1 MTEHPRRIDRV
12 LSDSFL
18 AGIDDQSVDELH
30 AMERESLEIETEI
43 SYVRRLAQGRIDILE
58 AERDR
63 RAAGGSLGDLIAA
76 LPKILADEG
85 GHSDQANTRAQPML
99 APSGSIEW
107 NRGLER
113 LVSDATLVNLPN
125 LSDAELQATLGQLR
139 ELEKDLSTRRRAL
152 HAVIDSITHAV
163 AERLA
168 ANTTG

>member
-12 LSDSFL
+12 LSESFL
-18 AGIDDQSVDELH
+18 AGIGDQSVDELH
-30 AMERESLEIETEI
+30 AMEHEVLEVETEI

-76 LPKILADEG
+76 LPKILADDG
-85 GHSDQANTRAQPML
+85 RSDQANTRAQSVL

-113 LVSDATLVNLPN
+113 LVSDATLVTLPT
-125 LSDAELQATLGQLR
+125 LTEAELQATLSQLR
-139 ELEKDLSTRRRAL
+139 ELENDLSTRRRAL
-152 HAVIDSITHAV
+152 HGVIDALTRAI

-168 ANTTG
+168 ANATG